1 MPLSLRILLQTFVI
15 IPYFSRYNLA
25 ATTMANS
32 YGPGINHLEF
42 WVKDLDK
49 SLEFYSKLF
58 PFIGWYELTRTSYSC
73 GKHEIYFREMP
84 VALHD
89 SLGVRH
95 ICFHATSREVVDEVG
110 EWLGSIN
117 ADIIRGPKRMDYTAE
132 YYTVDFRDPNGFVLE
147 VAYTPDIT
155 L

>member
-1 MPLSLRILLQTFVI
+1 MLLSLRVLFSISVI
-15 IPYFSRYNLA
+15 ILYFSRYNLA
-25 ATTMANS
+25 KAVMATT

-49 SLEFYSKLF
+49 SLMFYSKLF
-58 PFIGWYELTRTSYSC
+58 PLIGWYPLNRTSYSC
-73 GKHEIYFREMP
+73 GKHEIYFRAMP
-84 VALHD
+84 VDLHD

-110 EWLGSIN
+110 EWLRSID
-117 ADIIRGPKRMDYTAE
+117 AHIIRGPKHMDYTAE